1 VPLTDQASVWLAARS
16 FRQRLILSFV
26 AGAFAGFGQAPFGLP
41 LVAVLGLAGLAGLL
55 MQVDTARRGFWLG
68 LWGGA
73 GYFAVSLH
81 WIVEPFFVDP
91 VRHGWMAPFA
101 IALLSFGL
109 ALFWA
114 AAAGLTARLAKPGW
128 PRALAWAALM
138 TVAELARAS
147 ILTGF
152 PWAHPGHIWIDT
164 LLLPLAAFV
173 GPHGLTLY
181 TAFMAA
187 ALAVLVIRRSWVA
200 LGLPSVHVAM
210 IGIALVM
217 PPAPAPAPDA
227 AVIRL
232 VQPNAAQHL
241 KWQPEMIPIFF
252 ERAINLTAAPPQIE
266 GRPPEMVIWP
276 ETSLAALLNQ
286 SEDWRAVISDAAGP
300 VPVILGAQRL
310 EGITARNSLALL
322 DGTGAISAIY
332 DKHHLVPFGEYMP
345 LGDLMAQAGIRGLAA
360 VAQTGYRP
368 GEGPTVLDL
377 GDLGQAFLMICYEA
391 IFPNYIREVERPDWM
406 IHITNDAW
414 FGQFSGPYQ
423 HLALARLRA
432 AEQGIPVIRAA
443 NTGVSGV
450 IDARG
455 QLVSHLSLGV
465 AGTLDVAL
473 PPPLPPTV
481 YARSGDLPVYLVI
494 LATFFGLVL
503 THRRNRH

>member
-1 VPLTDQASVWLAARS
+1 MPLADRASAWLVARG
-16 FRQRLILSFV
+16 FRQRLVLSFV
-26 AGAFAGFGQAPFGLP
+26 AGTVAGLGQAPFDLP
-41 LVAVLGLAGLAGLL
+41 LVSVLGFAALIGLL
-55 MQVDTARRGFWLG
+55 MQVGTARRGFWLG

-73 GYFAVSLH
+73 GYFVVSLH

-101 IALLSFGL
+101 IALMSFGL

-114 AAAGLTARLAKPGW
+114 LAAGLAVRLAKPGW
-128 PRALAWAALM
+128 PRALAWAVLM

-147 ILTGF
+147 VLTGF

-164 LLLPLAAFV
+164 ALLPLASLV

-181 TAFMAA
+181 TTFMAA

-200 LGLPSVHVAM
+200 LGIPLVHVAM
-210 IGIALVM
+210 IGLALAM
-217 PPAPAPAPDA
+217 PLAPLPAADA
-227 AVIRL
+227 AVVRL

-252 ERAINLTAAPPQIE
+252 ERAINLTAVAPQVE
-266 GRPPEMVIWP
+266 GRPPAMVIWP
-276 ETSLAALLNQ
+276 ETALAALLNQ

-310 EGITARNSLALL
+310 EGVTARNSLALL
-322 DGTGAISAIY
+322 DETGAITAIY
-332 DKHHLVPFGEYMP
+332 DKHHLVPFGEYVP

-360 VAQTGYRP
+360 ALQTGYRP

-377 GDLGQAFLMICYEA
+377 GDLGDAFLMICYEA
-391 IFPNYIREVERPDWM
+391 IFPSYIRQVDRPDWM

-443 NTGVSGV
+443 NTGVSGA

-455 QLVSHLSLGV
+455 QVVSHLPLGV
-465 AGTLDVAL
+465 AGALDVVL

-481 YARSGDLPVYLVI
+481 YARAGDLPVYLVI
-494 LATFFGLVL
+494 LATFLGLVL
-503 THRRNRH
+503 VHRRNRH